1 MDHLPNPDV
10 RPLLI
15 GLLEG
20 HLLFRDSFFAVPF
33 LVFQL
38 FFQSLCTFVRIVPTP
53 LCRLRHRLRPP
64 PIFRCEWPASF
75 VIDPRGILKKP
86 DYVPTNRI
94 LYIKGPPI
102 SLDVVVML
110 A

>member
-1 MDHLPNPDV
+1 MDHLLDPDV
-10 RPLLI
+10 RELLI
-15 GLLEG
+15 GLSEG

-33 LVFQL
+33 LVFQI

-75 VIDPRGILKKP
+75 VIDPRGIFKEP
-86 DYVPTNRI
+86 NYVPTNRI
-94 LYIKGPPI
+94 LYIKRPPI